1 MGITVDSWI
10 TPLTPGETML
20 SIVASAP
27 LMRIKSLTLNGAV
40 FDTRKTG
47 PKRYEP
53 AVAPL
58 FTHASP
64 DACSAAPTARA
75 EIGVQLRGVQLRG
88 VADSTGMLLSQR
100 FQLL

>member
-1 MGITVDSWI
+1 
-10 TPLTPGETML
+10 ML
-20 SIVASAP
+20 SIVASAS
-27 LMRIKSLTLNGAV
+27 LMRIRSLMLNGAV

-64 DACSAAPTARA
+64 DVCAAAPTARA
-75 EIGVQLRGVQLRG
+75 VIGVQLMGVQLRG

-100 FQLL
+100 FLMDRE

>member
-1 MGITVDSWI
+1 
-10 TPLTPGETML
+10 ML
-20 SIVASAP
+20 SIVASAS
-27 LMRIKSLTLNGAV
+27 LMRIRSLMLNGAV

-47 PKRYEP
+47 PKRYEA

-58 FTHASP
+58 FTHCPPLTGGVYSV
-64 DACSAAPTARA
+64 PTARA
-75 EIGVQLRGVQLRG
+75 AIGVQLRGVQLRG